1 MSARS
6 WSKAILG
13 SVVLG
18 SESCWQPSC
27 DGLATTA
34 VTASPFKKPDFLI
47 IGGQRSASSYLH
59 HCLREHPE
67 LYLPRKEVVY
77 FEDPDYDQQD
87 TNYLQRLFAMV
98 PPTQR
103 CGFKRPELLSR
114 PECPERIARDL
125 PHAQLIAVLRE
136 PVSRT
141 VSAYFH
147 YMGAGVLPLAP
158 LNLGLARILRG
169 ELDDAYPKAR
179 EVIDYSRYGAHL
191 RRYYRLFDSKSILV
205 LLDEDLRRD
214 AEDTLQR
221 VHAFLGVRPDF
232 VPSGLGE
239 RANAGVY
246 SLARLRMLRRG
257 SRLIYRYRPGE
268 RYVSLRDNWRTR
280 AAYRAVRWVDRATL
294 APVLGNEA
302 PELDSGLRAQLADQF
317 APDLDVLEKLLDRPL
332 DRWREAAA

>member
-1 MSARS
+1 M
-6 WSKAILG
+6 
-13 SVVLG
+13 
-18 SESCWQPSC
+18 
-27 DGLATTA
+27 
-34 VTASPFKKPDFLI
+34 TASPFKRPDFLI

-87 TNYLQRLFAMV
+87 TDYLPRLFAMV

-232 VPSGLGE
+232 VPSGMGE

-246 SLARLRMLRRG
+246 SLTRLRVLRRG
-257 SRLIYRYRPGE
+257 SRFIYRYRPGE
-268 RYVSLRDNWRTR
+268 PYVALRDNWRTR

-302 PELDSGLRAQLADQF
+302 PELDSGLRAQLAEQF
-317 APDLDVLEKLLDRPL
+317 APDLDVLEELLDRPL